1 MERAQQVRPRRSL
14 QDLATGLFSIILSL
28 RGSSNYGSEDALR
41 QRIKSYLAGI
51 EREGLEGGLGR
62 DDIDAV
68 KYPLVAF
75 IDETILGSNWQ
86 SRELWRAN
94 PLQQQLFNDRL
105 AGTRFF
111 TNLNEIR
118 RGGDA
123 KHDLLEVYHLCL
135 TLGFEGQ
142 YRVAGREQL
151 RPLIDEIRRELGYDP
166 RDRREIR
173 LSPNG
178 KRRDN
183 PVAGPPGGFP
193 LWWAVGGGAGA
204 LLVLYV
210 ILRLVIGDA
219 AHKALTLLG

>member
-14 QDLATGLFSIILSL
+14 QDLATGLFSVILSL
-28 RGSSNYGSEDALR
+28 RGSSSYGSEDALR
-41 QRIKSYLAGI
+41 QRIKAFLDGI
-51 EREGLEGGLGR
+51 DREGLDAGLGQ
-62 DDIDAV
+62 DDIRAV
-68 KYPLVAF
+68 KYPLLAF
-75 IDETILGSNWQ
+75 IDETILGSNWEH
-86 SRELWRAN
+86 RELWRTN
-94 PLQQQLFNDRL
+94 PLVNELFNDRL

-123 KHDLLEVYHLCL
+123 RHDLLEVYHLCL

-151 RPLIDEIRRELGYDP
+151 RPLIDEIRRELGHDP

-183 PVAGPPGGFP
+183 PVAGAAGGFP

-210 ILRLVIGDA
+210 ILRLAIGGT
-219 AHKALTLLG
+219 AHKVLALLR

>member
-14 QDLATGLFSIILSL
+14 QDLATGLFGVILSL
-28 RGSSNYGSEDALR
+28 RAGGDYGSEDALR
-41 QRIKSYLAGI
+41 QRIRGHLAAL
-51 EREGLEGGLGR
+51 EREGQEAGFGSDDLE
-62 DDIDAV
+62 AV

-75 IDETILGSNWQ
+75 IDETILGSNWEY
-86 SRELWRAN
+86 RELWRAN
-94 PLQQQLFNDRL
+94 PLQHQLFGDRL

-111 TNLNEIR
+111 TNLAEIR

-135 TLGFEGQ
+135 TFGFEGQ

-151 RPLIDEIRRELGYDP
+151 RPLVDEIRRELGHDP

-173 LSPNG
+173 LAPNG

-183 PVAGPPGGFP
+183 PVGGASDGFP
-193 LWWAVGGGAGA
+193 VWRAVAGGAGA

-210 ILRLVIGDA
+210 ILRLAIGGA
-219 AHKALTLLG
+219 AHKALALLR

>member
-14 QDLATGLFSIILSL
+14 QDLATGLFGVILSL
-28 RGSSNYGSEDALR
+28 RDSSNYGSEDALR
-41 QRIKSYLAGI
+41 QSIRSHLAGL
-51 EREGLEGGLGR
+51 EREGLEAGFGR
-62 DDIDAV
+62 DDIEAV

-75 IDETILGSNWQ
+75 IDETILGSNWDH
-86 SRELWRAN
+86 RELWRAN
-94 PLQQQLFNDRL
+94 PLQHQLFGDRL

-111 TNLNEIR
+111 TNLAEVR

-123 KHDLLEVYHLCL
+123 KHDLLEIYHLCL

-151 RPLIDEIRRELGYDP
+151 RPLVDEIRRELGYDP

-173 LSPNG
+173 LAPNG

-183 PVAGPPGGFP
+183 PAGGAAGGFP
-193 LWWAVGGGAGA
+193 LWWAVAGGAGG

-210 ILRLVIGDA
+210 ILRLMIGGA
-219 AHKALTLLG
+219 AHKALALLR